1 MSFALNPLFGTFRK
15 CYHQFKTL
23 RSSRQEK
30 RNDEDYEYG
39 VEELLIDEVSL
50 HQPIDEGYDLLILI
64 FILLFI
70 PKDDED
76 VYILSKVADILHS
89 LFVAYKHQF
98 LPYFDLI
105 YQHFINLAVSP
116 YSLLF
121 KCNNQIN

>member
-1 MSFALNPLFGTFRK
+1 VIDNHLKEHFER
-15 CYHQFKTL
+15 HRQ
-23 RSSRQEK
+23 RQEK
-30 RNDEDYEYG
+30 RNDEDYDDG

-50 HQPIDEGYDLLILI
+50 DEGYDLLILI

-70 PKDDED
+70 LKDDED